1 MFHFVEFGK
10 LRYVHKMIHYTKRTY
25 SKFPWASALKSKKD
39 DSEIVHLLVMKAIL
53 EVLLQIEADNA
64 EA

>member
-1 MFHFVEFGK
+1 
-10 LRYVHKMIHYTKRTY
+10 MIHYTKRTY